1 MCAFTVVR
9 LPEEEKDPVRFWN
22 IPLDCFLKGVF
33 MESEDRKQTAE
44 DRKHIASVAQWL
56 EHPPF
61 KRGVAGSSPARGTLK

>member
-1 MCAFTVVR
+1 
-9 LPEEEKDPVRFWN
+9 
-22 IPLDCFLKGVF
+22 
-33 MESEDRKQTAE
+33 MENNDRKQTAE